1 MAFAINVSHDKIWT
15 NRSCQ
20 VKFNFRRT
28 KSMELLD
35 TFRDVPCFFIG
46 TAVVFGLVVGSFLN
60 VVIHRLPK
68 MMEADWRAQCLDFL
82 HPEQALAESATAQQ
96 RYNLVVPRSA
106 CPSCGHK
113 ITAIENIPV
122 LSYLALRGKCSKC
135 RAPIGVR
142 YPLVELL
149 TGLLTGYVAW
159 HFGVSW
165 QALFA
170 IIFLWALITLTFI
183 DADTT
188 LLPDDITLPLLW
200 LGLLINVAGT
210 FTTLQSAVIGAVAG
224 YLALWSVYWAF
235 KLITGKE
242 GMGYGDFKLLAA
254 LGAWLGWQM
263 LPLVILLSAMV
274 GTIVGVAGIMLQGRE
289 KGAKLPFGPYLAAA
303 GLIAIIWGAPLNAW
317 YLGRL
322 PG

>member
-1 MAFAINVSHDKIWT
+1 
-15 NRSCQ
+15 
-20 VKFNFRRT
+20 
-28 KSMELLD
+28 MELLD
-35 TFRDVPCFFIG
+35 AFREFPWFFIG
-46 TAVVFGLVVGSFLN
+46 TAAVFGLVVGSFLN

-68 MMEADWRAQCLDFL
+68 MMEADWRAQCLEFL
-82 HPEQALAESATAQQ
+82 HPEQVAGQSPAGQQ

-135 RAPIGVR
+135 RAPIGSR

-149 TGLLTGYVAW
+149 TGVLTGFVAW
-159 HFGVSW
+159 HFGVTW
-165 QALFA
+165 QAFFA
-170 IIFLWALITLTFI
+170 IIYLWALITLTFI

-210 FTTLQSAVIGAVAG
+210 FTTLQSAVVGAVAG

-274 GTIVGVAGIMLQGRE
+274 GTIVGVAGIVLQGRE